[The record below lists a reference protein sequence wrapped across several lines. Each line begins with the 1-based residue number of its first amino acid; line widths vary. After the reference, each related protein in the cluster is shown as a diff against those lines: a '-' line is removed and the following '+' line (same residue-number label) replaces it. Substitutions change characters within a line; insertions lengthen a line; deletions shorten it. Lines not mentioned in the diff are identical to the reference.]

1 MAVWWCGLMGAKLYY
16 KKYIDRLIKTC
27 PTSVIVKRK
36 VTEDDGF
43 GGKVETLV
51 ELPPQEAAFY
61 RKQAQRIILQDK
73 GETVAHGAG
82 AMKMLARGNADVQEG
97 DIFEYEGKTLR
108 VALLVDYGGVCK
120 QAELEAIG

>member
-1 MAVWWCGLMGAKLYY
+1 MAAWWCGLMGAKSYY
-16 KKYIDRLIKTC
+16 KKYIEKLIKTC
-27 PTSVIVKRK
+27 PTSIVIKRK

-43 GGKVETLV
+43 GGKIETPV
-51 ELPPQEAAFY
+51 ELPPQEVAFY

-82 AMKMLARGNADVQEG
+82 AMKMLARGDADVLEG
-97 DIFEYEGKTLR
+97 DTFEHEGKTLR
-108 VALLVDYGGVCK
+108 VALLADYGGVCK

>member
-1 MAVWWCGLMGAKLYY
+1 MAAWWCGLMGAKSYHE
-16 KKYIDRLIKTC
+16 KYIEKLIKTC
-27 PTSVIVKRK
+27 PVSIVIKRI
-36 VTEDDGF
+36 VAEDDGF
-43 GGKVETLV
+43 GGRIETPV
-51 ELPPQEAAFY
+51 ELPPQEVAFY

-108 VALLVDYGGVCK
+108 VALIVDYGGVCK